1 MFMSKRLDM
10 ELREIRY
17 ITVKEA
23 IVHHYMIMKR
33 YGDGEQSGVKDMHML
48 ESAIG
53 RPQQSAFGD
62 DAYADFFMKVATLFD
77 SLINN
82 HCFHNGN
89 KRTAVA
95 IINTFLKVNGYIL
108 MIHPKVL
115 EDVTVA
121 VAFKKHEDDLELIDQ
136 YETLMDKL
144 LQEGIRLRLEDK
156 EYRLIDIAE
165 FFRDNVAGYKS

>member
-1 MFMSKRLDM
+1 MFMSKWDI
-10 ELREIRY
+10 ELRETRY

-23 IVHHYMIMKR
+23 IVHHYMVMKR
-33 YGDGEQSGVKDMHML
+33 YGDGEQSGVKNMHLL

-53 RPQQSAFGD
+53 RPQQSAFGG
-62 DAYADFFMKVATLFD
+62 DAYPDFFMKVATLFD
-77 SLINN
+77 SLVNN

-108 MIHPKVL
+108 MVHPKIL

-121 VAFKKHEDDLELIDQ
+121 IAFKKHEDDLELIAR
-136 YETLMDKL
+136 YEALIDKL
-144 LQEGIRLRLEDK
+144 LHNGIRLRLEDK
-156 EYRLIDIAE
+156 EYRLIDIAG
-165 FFRDNVAGYKS
+165 FFRDHAAGYKS